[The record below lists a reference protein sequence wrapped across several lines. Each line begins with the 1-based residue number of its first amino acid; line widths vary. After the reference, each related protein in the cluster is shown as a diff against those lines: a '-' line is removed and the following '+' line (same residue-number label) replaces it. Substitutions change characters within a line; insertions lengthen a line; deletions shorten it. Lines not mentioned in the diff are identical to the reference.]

1 MVICHNND
9 EKLIPQTSMETEGC
23 QEQGLELLAAH
34 EDPANQPQK
43 LLIKRWSSAK
53 EGSTGGHSAATPA
66 TDTTQPDA

>member
-1 MVICHNND
+1 
-9 EKLIPQTSMETEGC
+9 METGGC

-43 LLIKRWSSAK
+43 LLIKHWSSAK